1 MAEKLSNMIDDL
13 TSEQLLIAFGSEMA
27 DRIIDRTQDGKDV
40 RGRKFKA
47 YSKKYFE
54 AKRDGEFVRQASQFK
69 PSSRKDVNLTLT
81 TDMLNSLKVLVTPW
95 EKGFTCGIVMDSKA
109 KMSTEQ
115 YELCSTIAR
124 GMIKMATSDPHT
136 TFLYGFRGFADD
148 KKNNKGMPINST
160 AEFDDEDNV
169 IDFIEYLKKKRDKE
183 LN

>member
-1 MAEKLSNMIDDL
+1 MTKNKK
-13 TSEQLLIAFGSEMA
+13 F
-27 DRIIDRTQDGKDV
+27 DV
-40 RGRKFKA
+40 
-47 YSKKYFE
+47 
-54 AKRDGEFVRQASQFK
+54 
-69 PSSRKDVNLTLT
+69 
-81 TDMLNSLKVLVTPW
+81 LNSIKVLVTPW

-136 TFLYGFRGFADD
+136 TFLYGLRGFADD
-148 KKNNKGMPINST
+148 KKNNKSMPINST

-169 IDFIEYLKKKRDKE
+169 IDFIEYLKNKRDKE

>member
-1 MAEKLSNMIDDL
+1 MTKNKK
-13 TSEQLLIAFGSEMA
+13 F
-27 DRIIDRTQDGKDV
+27 DV
-40 RGRKFKA
+40 
-47 YSKKYFE
+47 
-54 AKRDGEFVRQASQFK
+54 
-69 PSSRKDVNLTLT
+69 
-81 TDMLNSLKVLVTPW
+81 LNSIKVLVTPW

-136 TFLYGFRGFADD
+136 TFLYGLRGFADD

-169 IDFIEYLKKKRDKE
+169 IDFIEYLKSKRDKE

>member
-1 MAEKLSNMIDDL
+1 MTKN
-13 TSEQLLIAFGSEMA
+13 
-27 DRIIDRTQDGKDV
+27 K
-40 RGRKFKA
+40 KF
-47 YSKKYFE
+47 
-54 AKRDGEFVRQASQFK
+54 
-69 PSSRKDVNLTLT
+69 
-81 TDMLNSLKVLVTPW
+81 DMLNSLKVLVTPW

-136 TFLYGFRGFADD
+136 TFLYGLRGFADD

-160 AEFDDEDNV
+160 AEFDNDDNV
-169 IDFIEYLKKKRDKE
+169 IDFIEFLKKKRDKE

>member
-1 MAEKLSNMIDDL
+1 MK
-13 TSEQLLIAFGSEMA
+13 
-27 DRIIDRTQDGKDV
+27 KDK
-40 RGRKFKA
+40 KF
-47 YSKKYFE
+47 
-54 AKRDGEFVRQASQFK
+54 
-69 PSSRKDVNLTLT
+69 DV
-81 TDMLNSLKVLVTPW
+81 LNSIKVLVTPW
-95 EKGFTCGIVMDSKA
+95 ERGFTCGIIMDSKA

-136 TFLYGFRGFADD
+136 TFLYGLRGFADD

>member
-1 MAEKLSNMIDDL
+1 M
-13 TSEQLLIAFGSEMA
+13 
-27 DRIIDRTQDGKDV
+27 
-40 RGRKFKA
+40 RK
-47 YSKKYFE
+47 KKFDPTN
-54 AKRDGEFVRQASQFK
+54 AI
-69 PSSRKDVNLTLT
+69 
-81 TDMLNSLKVLVTPW
+81 KVLVTPW
-95 EKGFTCGIVMDSKA
+95 DKGFTCGIVMDSKA

-136 TFLYGFRGFADD
+136 TFLYGLRGFADD

>member
-1 MAEKLSNMIDDL
+1 MTKN
-13 TSEQLLIAFGSEMA
+13 
-27 DRIIDRTQDGKDV
+27 K
-40 RGRKFKA
+40 KF
-47 YSKKYFE
+47 
-54 AKRDGEFVRQASQFK
+54 
-69 PSSRKDVNLTLT
+69 N
-81 TDMLNSLKVLVTPW
+81 MLNSLKVLVTPW

-136 TFLYGFRGFADD
+136 TFLYGLRGFADD